1 MKKITQNEKVPFGDL
16 GAYLQQSLRQ
26 STVKS
31 YLYDIKTYQKS
42 NKNAD
47 KYDYQ
52 KVMQYIE
59 ILRKEH
65 QVSHVKRV
73 LASIK
78 KYYDYLIEIGKR
90 KDNPARAIK
99 LRDAK
104 ENPIQLQDLFTEKE
118 LLQLLESRKERYP
131 FLEKRNKIIMSL
143 LVNQALRI
151 GEIENIKL
159 QDIDLEKATIQIH
172 KTGVTNAR
180 NLPLKAEQI
189 LLLHNYINKDRNKLK
204 TWRNNKENLLLGKL
218 GTAITKDDI
227 DYLISTYQTSP
238 LWGDA
243 NGRGAYK
250 KKLNATT
257 IRQSV
262 IANLLTKNN
271 DLRVIQHFAGH
282 KSPDTT
288 EKYRQTGINAL
299 KVAIEK
305 LHPIK

>member
-1 MKKITQNEKVPFGDL
+1 MKIEQ
-16 GAYLQQSLRQ
+16 YLSKSLMK
-26 STVKS
+26 SSVES
-31 YLYDIKTYQKS
+31 YLYDIEKYKKA

-59 ILRKEH
+59 LLRNNHK
-65 QVSHVKRV
+65 VSNVKRV

-78 KYYDYLIEIGKR
+78 KYYEYLIEIGKR

-99 LRDAK
+99 LRDSK

-118 LLQLLESRKERYP
+118 LQNLLNPREERYP
-131 FLEKRNKIIMSL
+131 FLAKRNKIIMSL

-159 QDIDLEKATIQIH
+159 QDINLETATIQIH
-172 KTGVTNAR
+172 QTGITNAR

-189 LLLHNYINKDRNKLK
+189 LLVHNYINHDRNKLK
-204 TWRNNKENLLLGKL
+204 TFRNDKEALLLGKL
-218 GTAITKDDI
+218 GTPVKKEDV
-227 DYLISTYQTSP
+227 DYLVSTYQKQS
-238 LWGDA
+238 
-243 NGRGAYK
+243 K
-250 KKLNATT
+250 KKLNTTT

-262 IANLLTKNN
+262 LANLLAKNN

-288 EKYRQTGINAL
+288 EKYRQTGLNAL

-305 LHPIK
+305 LHPIR